1 MFEELKKMIDKIV
14 RNKIAKNNKKIE
26 ELKEEKEKK
35 FKIIEEDIKIQNEEN
50 AIFEKKCNKILLCIK
65 KLNEMKNKSQES
77 EEEEEEEEEE
87 ENQKPKF

>member
-35 FKIIEEDIKIQNEEN
+35 FKI
-50 AIFEKKCNKILLCIK
+50 
-65 KLNEMKNKSQES
+65 
-77 EEEEEEEEEE
+77 
-87 ENQKPKF
+87 